1 MDLFSALS
9 DDQLAILGCFA
20 ALAVC
25 GLIAMI
31 SFHFGPQ
38 GKNPQTPESIR
49 MPSRNAQQT
58 SESAKDSRKAA

>member
-1 MDLFSALS
+1 MDLTSSFS
-9 DDQLAILGCFA
+9 DDQLAIMGCFA

-38 GKNPQTPESIR
+38 GKQTQNVDSIR
-49 MPSRNAQQT
+49 MPERKSA
-58 SESAKDSRKAA
+58 SETDSRKAA